1 VIGRTPIETR
11 ALLVAVGLVLLGAR
25 LAGAQGAGAAA
36 PAPAASPAPAAAP
49 SQAPLPVPVKIVYI
63 NGRQILQQ
71 TPGYTAAES
80 TFNRD
85 VEGYRVEVQRLEAQL
100 DSAARAFD
108 MEAIAL
114 SPAAKAAKQ
123 KELQT
128 MQQHISERQTELQ
141 QKAQQREAELLQ
153 PIQARVN
160 AVLQGMRAEGNY
172 AFILDAE
179 APGSPL
185 VAADPALDITNQ
197 VLARLHHSQ

>member
-1 VIGRTPIETR
+1 VTRCATTR
-11 ALLVAVGLVLLGAR
+11 ALLVGGLALFGAAV
-25 LAGAQGAGAAA
+25 AGAQATP
-36 PAPAASPAPAAAP
+36 PAP
-49 SQAPLPVPVKIVYI
+49 LKIVYI

-71 TPGYTAAES
+71 TPGYAAAES
-80 TFNRD
+80 LFNKD

-100 DSAARAFD
+100 DSAGRALE

-114 SPAAKAAKQ
+114 SPAAKTAKQ

-128 MQQHISERQTELQ
+128 MQQHIVQRQNELQ

-179 APGSPL
+179 APGSAL
-185 VAADPALDITNQ
+185 VAADPSLDITTQ
-197 VLARLHHSQ
+197 VLARLKHSQ

>member
-1 VIGRTPIETR
+1 MIGRTPTETR
-11 ALLVAVGLVLLGAR
+11 ALLVAVGLLFGAR
-25 LAGAQGAGAAA
+25 LAGAQGAGTPAA
-36 PAPAASPAPAAAP
+36 PPAPVAAP
-49 SQAPLPVPVKIVYI
+49 SQAALPALPAPVKIVYI

-71 TPGYTAAES
+71 TPGYAAAES
-80 TFNRD
+80 TFNHD
-85 VEGYRVEVQRLEAQL
+85 VEGYRTEVQRLEAQL

-108 MEAIAL
+108 MAAIAL
-114 SPAAKAAKQ
+114 SPAAKSAKQ

-128 MQQHISERQTELQ
+128 MQQHIATRQTELQ

>member
-1 VIGRTPIETR
+1 VTRCVTTR
-11 ALLVAVGLVLLGAR
+11 ALLVGGLVLLGAAS
-25 LAGAQGAGAAA
+25 AGAQAA
-36 PAPAASPAPAAAP
+36 PPG
-49 SQAPLPVPVKIVYI
+49 PLKIVYI

-71 TPGYTAAES
+71 TPGYAAAES
-80 TFNRD
+80 LFNKD

-100 DSAARAFD
+100 DSAGRALE

-123 KELQT
+123 KQLET
-128 MQQHISERQTELQ
+128 MQQHIVQRQNELQ

-160 AVLQGMRAEGNY
+160 AVLGMRAEGNY

-179 APGSPL
+179 APGSAL
-185 VAADPALDITNQ
+185 VAADPSLDITNQ
-197 VLARLHHSQ
+197 VLARLKHSQ